1 MLGIVAVDQASKWL
15 VAKYVPL
22 ETTVDII
29 KGCFRIW
36 HVRNSGAIWGF
47 FQGHNNKLIPV
58 VITALAIIALLIVAY
73 FFLRT
78 PGRQPPGVDRI
89 RIHPGRGAGQY
100 HRPPAPGFRGRF
112 SGRLHQI
119 PALAYIQLRRQL
131 HHHRRAAAGLVHL
144 EGQMH
149 PILIKLGP
157 LTIASYGFL
166 FALGVLLAILL
177 AFSKA
182 KKENI
187 DLKVFADFIFYVMIL
202 SLLGAKLWLLV
213 TNLDYYLKYPA
224 EIKYL
229 LTSGGAF
236 YGGLIFGAVFAVW
249 FIRRHALSYRQLGDI
264 AGPSLALG
272 HFFGRLGCF
281 AAGCCWGREAGHFPL
296 AVTFSNL
303 KANSLTGVPLYIP
316 LYPTQLFEAMLNF
329 ANFLILMVV
338 YKKRK
343 FQGQVFALYILNYS
357 LIRFTVEYFRGDPD
371 RGYVFG
377 GMEKPLA
384 SLSVPQ
390 LICLIGFITAL
401 VLLKSFKKKGEKEHH
416 VQG

>member
-1 MLGIVAVDQASKWL
+1 
-15 VAKYVPL
+15 
-22 ETTVDII
+22 
-29 KGCFRIW
+29 
-36 HVRNSGAIWGF
+36 
-47 FQGHNNKLIPV
+47 
-58 VITALAIIALLIVAY
+58 
-73 FFLRT
+73 
-78 PGRQPPGVDRI
+78 
-89 RIHPGRGAGQY
+89 
-100 HRPPAPGFRGRF
+100 
-112 SGRLHQI
+112 
-119 PALAYIQLRRQL
+119 
-131 HHHRRAAAGLVHL
+131 
-144 EGQMH
+144 MH

-187 DLKVFADFIFYVMIL
+187 DLKIFTDFIFYVMIL
-202 SLLGAKLWLLV
+202 SLLGAKLWLLF
-213 TNLDYYLKYPA
+213 TNLGYYLKYPA
-224 EIKYL
+224 EIKYI

-236 YGGLIFGAVFAVW
+236 FGGLIAGALFTVLY
-249 FIRRHALSYRQLGDI
+249 IRRHALSYRLLGDI

-296 AVTFSNL
+296 AVTFNNS
-303 KANSLTGVPLYIP
+303 KANFLTGVPLYTP
-316 LYPTQLFEAMLNF
+316 LFPTQLSEALLNLANF
-329 ANFLILMVV
+329 AILYFA
-338 YKKRK
+338 YKKRTFK
-343 FQGQVFALYILNYS
+343 GQIFALYILNYS

-377 GMEKPLA
+377 GMESPLS

-390 LICLIGFITAL
+390 LICIIGFITAL
-401 VLLKSFKKKGEKEHH
+401 VLLKNFKIKGEKEHH

>member
-1 MLGIVAVDQASKWL
+1 
-15 VAKYVPL
+15 
-22 ETTVDII
+22 
-29 KGCFRIW
+29 
-36 HVRNSGAIWGF
+36 
-47 FQGHNNKLIPV
+47 
-58 VITALAIIALLIVAY
+58 
-73 FFLRT
+73 
-78 PGRQPPGVDRI
+78 
-89 RIHPGRGAGQY
+89 
-100 HRPPAPGFRGRF
+100 
-112 SGRLHQI
+112 
-119 PALAYIQLRRQL
+119 
-131 HHHRRAAAGLVHL
+131 
-144 EGQMH
+144 MH

-187 DLKVFADFIFYVMIL
+187 DLKIFADFIFYIMIL

-213 TNLDYYLKYPA
+213 TNLGYYLKYPA
-224 EIKYL
+224 EIKFL

-281 AAGCCWGREAGHFPL
+281 AAGCCFGREAGHFPL

-316 LYPTQLFEAMLNF
+316 LYPTQLFEALLNLC
-329 ANFLILMVV
+329 NFLILMVL

-343 FQGQVFALYILNYS
+343 FKGQVIAMYILNYS
-357 LIRFTVEYFRGDPD
+357 VIRFTVEYFRGDPD
-371 RGYVFG
+371 RGYIFG
-377 GMEKPLA
+377 GMDKPLA

-390 LICLIGFITAL
+390 LVSVIGVLTAL
-401 VLLKSFKKKGEKEHH
+401 ILLKSFKKKGEKEHH
-416 VQG
+416 IQG